1 MKALGSILFRICFI
15 NEFRHD
21 PQVTESYSVR
31 ASKESISTI
40 GLLAES
46 SLTLITSGVG
56 VTVSQRP

>member
-31 ASKESISTI
+31 ASKC
-40 GLLAES
+40 
-46 SLTLITSGVG
+46 
-56 VTVSQRP
+56 